1 MTVNFSQVMFPTC
14 LSDQQNTT
22 ALDAGRERQE
32 AIAQPIGNMRKT
44 DRQLVLGRKHEVTS
58 EFVGYANDSAQTTS
72 RMLAC
77 RRDEDSPGRHSSGQR
92 RQGER
97 LPATQS
103 LLGNNRRGTA
113 TWIWSKVSSR
123 PEEFHLWALPEPCM
137 TLSSHTAPDVRPLP

>member
-1 MTVNFSQVMFPTC
+1 
-14 LSDQQNTT
+14 LSRAVLPERLTRELIGAGTDRLDETQPLRARQKIVTPEPRDHQHVGLADPLLERGGVAHLE

-32 AIAQPIGNMRKT
+32 ALAQPIGNMRKT

-97 LPATQS
+97 LSATRS
-103 LLGNNRRGTA
+103 LLG
-113 TWIWSKVSSR
+113 
-123 PEEFHLWALPEPCM
+123 
-137 TLSSHTAPDVRPLP
+137 